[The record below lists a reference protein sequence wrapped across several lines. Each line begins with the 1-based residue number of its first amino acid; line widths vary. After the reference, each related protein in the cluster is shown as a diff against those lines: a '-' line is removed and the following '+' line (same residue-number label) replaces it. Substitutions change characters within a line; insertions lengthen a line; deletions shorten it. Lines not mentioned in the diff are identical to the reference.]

1 MISLLII
8 STITPILGSFG
19 LVSHYTYASETQEIT
34 GSGVG
39 VVQFNQA
46 MGSFVV
52 VINSD
57 HIISDERAIKIKMTV
72 GALTK
77 ETSLEIE

>member
-19 LVSHYTYASETQEIT
+19 LVSSYTYASETQEIT
-34 GSGVG
+34 GTG
-39 VVQFNQA
+39 VVKFNQA

-52 VINSD
+52 AINSD